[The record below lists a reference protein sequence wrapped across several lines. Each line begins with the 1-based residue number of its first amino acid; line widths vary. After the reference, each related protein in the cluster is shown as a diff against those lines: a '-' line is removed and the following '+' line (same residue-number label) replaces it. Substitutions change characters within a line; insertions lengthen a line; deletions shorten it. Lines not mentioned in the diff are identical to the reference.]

1 MSFLSYQKKQTKKQL
16 HAVSQNNHQ
25 PINISASQRAVYT
38 SGCEPIGVG
47 EKRSPSETRGSRIAA
62 YCSPSET
69 RGGLE
74 MSTCARAGSCATL
87 EGASSSVAGSTAA
100 YGTPFSSDDKGT
112 TCEPE
117 LLGDTTH
124 QYLRRSY
131 CCQRSHRSKNPRRL
145 FFAVAYISR
154 AVPSTAQKTTAQTT
168 ETRSEQTQNGAHMRR
183 VARAAHRGEGRRQA
197 TRQLTPVQGICMRQA
212 PSQSCVCDIRTCR
225 VWLIAPVVVAIL
237 NSESPTSRHSQVTSS
252 ATCAISA

>member
-1 MSFLSYQKKQTKKQL
+1 M
-16 HAVSQNNHQ
+16 
-25 PINISASQRAVYT
+25 
-38 SGCEPIGVG
+38 
-47 EKRSPSETRGSRIAA
+47 
-62 YCSPSET
+62 
-69 RGGLE
+69 
-74 MSTCARAGSCATL
+74 
-87 EGASSSVAGSTAA
+87 
-100 YGTPFSSDDKGT
+100 
-112 TCEPE
+112 
-117 LLGDTTH
+117 
-124 QYLRRSY
+124 
-131 CCQRSHRSKNPRRL
+131 
-145 FFAVAYISR
+145 AYISR

-252 ATCAISA
+252 ATCAILALVVAGCKKNRANVSAHVPPARCYAKSARTDGTRAKARVK

>member
-117 LLGDTTH
+117 LLGGIRRISTCDAHTVVNARTVRKIRAGSSSLWRTFHEQCH
-124 QYLRRSY
+124 QQPRKPPRKPLRPEVNKLR
-131 CCQRSHRSKNPRRL
+131 
-145 FFAVAYISR
+145 
-154 AVPSTAQKTTAQTT
+154 TA
-168 ETRSEQTQNGAHMRR
+168 H
-183 VARAAHRGEGRRQA
+183 
-197 TRQLTPVQGICMRQA
+197 
-212 PSQSCVCDIRTCR
+212 TCGG
-225 VWLIAPVVVAIL
+225 
-237 NSESPTSRHSQVTSS
+237 
-252 ATCAISA
+252 